1 MSTNET
7 ALIAHLMRRAGFGA
21 RYDEIEALA
30 EQGYDATVD
39 WLLNPVGEPE
49 TDDDITL
56 RFTPMHVDPQGFV
69 GPASRWLY
77 RILNTRRPL
86 ERENDTVLALR
97 SGDRILEA
105 ELRDGDVASLRD
117 AACSCDGELP
127 RTAASDFQRPGDDL
141 LAGQLRQPRRH
152 A

>member
-1 MSTNET
+1 MSTNDT

-56 RFTPMHVDPQGFV
+56 RFHADAC
-69 GPASRWLY
+69 GPAGVRGACES
-77 RILNTRRPL
+77 
-86 ERENDTVLALR
+86 LAV
-97 SGDRILEA
+97 SH
-105 ELRDGDVASLRD
+105 
-117 AACSCDGELP
+117 P
-127 RTAASDFQRPGDDL
+127 
-141 LAGQLRQPRRH
+141 
-152 A
+152 